1 MLLEM
6 ITKKILDFDL
16 QLCRIFGLFLEENQ
30 YDNRETASGLYDII
44 ICHRESAQDNFN
56 DIEKYCHPKTKIVVD
71 ITTESGNIQP
81 FFDKFTEHVN
91 QSFYEFY
98 LIIDS
103 DVTNFLNKN
112 KLIRNIKILYG
123 FDLVFYA
130 FLNKFSD
137 NNLHN
142 NNNIFATQQ
151 GFISLNNTARS
162 HRLLVILE
170 LLRRNLD
177 LSGVSWLSSTN
188 KYGTGYVFD
197 KDVHDSIIDNLNSK
211 KLIEDSIYKKYLDLN
226 IPLTLDYTNTTPIL
240 DLNNTINHLYT
251 KIVNLVTENTMG
263 FEDDDNEWNIV
274 TFTEKI
280 IKPYLAKQIPIFI
293 GLYGLQESLRM
304 CGFDM
309 FDDIIN
315 FEFEKELN
323 PIKRISLQVDELEK
337 ILKMDLVE
345 YKKNNQHRF
354 DYNYNLLQTLA
365 KSGEEKV
372 KSFLYEEILK

>member
-6 ITKKILDFDL
+6 ITKRILDFDL
-16 QLCRIFGLFLEENQ
+16 QLCRIFGLFLDENE
-30 YDNRETASGLYDII
+30 YETRETTNGLFDII
-44 ICHRESAQDNFN
+44 ICHRESAQDGF
-56 DIEKYCHPKTKIVVD
+56 DEIEKYCHPKTKIVVD
-71 ITTESGNIQP
+71 ITTESGNIQT

-91 QSFYEFY
+91 NSSYEFY
-98 LIIDS
+98 LIVDS
-103 DVTNFLNKN
+103 DITNFLNKN
-112 KLIRNIKILYG
+112 KLIRDVKILQG

-142 NNNIFATQQ
+142 NNNIFASEQ

-162 HRLLVILE
+162 HRTLVILE
-170 LLRRNLD
+170 LLRRDLD
-177 LSGVSWLSSTN
+177 LSGVSWLCSTN

-197 KDVHDSIIDNLNSK
+197 NDVHDSIIDNLKSK
-211 KLIEDSIYKKYLDLN
+211 NLIEDSIYKKYLDLN
-226 IPLTLDYTNTTPIL
+226 IPLTLDYNNSNPII

-263 FEDDDNEWNIV
+263 FEDDDNEWGIV

-293 GLYGLQESLRM
+293 GLPGLQESLRK

-309 FDDIIN
+309 FDDVID
-315 FEFEKELN
+315 FRFEKELN
-323 PIKRISLQVDELEK
+323 SIRRISLQVDELEK
-337 ILKMDLVE
+337 ILKIDLIE
-345 YKKNNQHRF
+345 YKRNNQERF
-354 DYNYNLLQTLA
+354 EHNYNLLQTLT

>member
-6 ITKKILDFDL
+6 ITKRILDFDL
-16 QLCRIFGLFLEENQ
+16 QLCRLFGLFLEQNQ
-30 YDNRETASGLYDII
+30 YETRETADGLYDII
-44 ICHRESAQDNFN
+44 ICHRESAQDGFD
-56 DIEKYCHPKTKIVVD
+56 DIKKYCHSKTKIVID

-81 FFDKFTEHVN
+81 FFNKFTEHIN
-91 QSFYEFY
+91 NSSYEFY
-98 LIIDS
+98 LIVDS
-103 DVTNFLNKN
+103 DITNFLNKN
-112 KLIRNIKILYG
+112 KLIRDVKILQG

-142 NNNIFATQQ
+142 NNNIFAVEH

-162 HRLLVILE
+162 HRTLVILE
-170 LLRRNLD
+170 LLRRDLN
-177 LSGVSWLSSTN
+177 LSGVSWLCSTN

-197 KDVHDSIIDNLNSK
+197 NDVHDSIIDNLKSK
-211 KLIEDSIYKKYLDLN
+211 NLIEDLIYKKYLDLN
-226 IPLTLDYTNTTPIL
+226 IPLILDYSNAHPIL

-263 FEDDDNEWNIV
+263 FEDDDNEWGIV

-293 GLYGLQESLRM
+293 GLPGLQESLRK

-309 FDDIIN
+309 FDDIID
-315 FEFEKELN
+315 FKFEKELN

-345 YKKNNQHRF
+345 YKRNNQDRF
-354 DYNYNLLQTLA
+354 EHNYNLLQTLS

>member
-1 MLLEM
+1 M
-6 ITKKILDFDL
+6 ITKRILDFDL
-16 QLCRIFGLFLEENQ
+16 QLCRLFGLFLEQNQ
-30 YDNRETASGLYDII
+30 YETRETADGLYDII
-44 ICHRESAQDNFN
+44 ICHRESAQDGFD
-56 DIEKYCHPKTKIVVD
+56 DIKKYCHSKTKIVID

-81 FFDKFTEHVN
+81 FFNKFTEHIN
-91 QSFYEFY
+91 NSSYEFY
-98 LIIDS
+98 LIVDS
-103 DVTNFLNKN
+103 DITNFLNKN
-112 KLIRNIKILYG
+112 KLIRDVKILQG

-142 NNNIFATQQ
+142 NNNIFAVEH

-162 HRLLVILE
+162 HRTLVILE
-170 LLRRNLD
+170 LLRRDLN
-177 LSGVSWLSSTN
+177 LSGVSWLCSTN

-197 KDVHDSIIDNLNSK
+197 NDVHDSIIDNLKSK
-211 KLIEDSIYKKYLDLN
+211 NLIEDLIYKKYLDLN
-226 IPLTLDYTNTTPIL
+226 IPLILDYSNAHPIL

-263 FEDDDNEWNIV
+263 FEDDDNEWGIV

-293 GLYGLQESLRM
+293 GLPGLQESLRK

-309 FDDIIN
+309 FDDIID
-315 FEFEKELN
+315 FKFEKELN

-345 YKKNNQHRF
+345 YKRNNQDRF
-354 DYNYNLLQTLA
+354 EHNYNLLQTLS

>member
-6 ITKKILDFDL
+6 ITKRILDFDL

-30 YDNRETASGLYDII
+30 YETRETASGLFDII
-44 ICHRESAQDNFN
+44 ICHRESAQDGF
-56 DIEKYCHPKTKIVVD
+56 DEIEKYCHPKTKIVVD

-91 QSFYEFY
+91 NSSYEFY
-98 LIIDS
+98 LIVDS
-103 DVTNFLNKN
+103 DITNFLSKN
-112 KLIRNIKILYG
+112 KLIRDVKILQG

-142 NNNIFATQQ
+142 NNNIFASEH

-162 HRLLVILE
+162 HRTLVILE
-170 LLRRNLD
+170 LLRRNLN
-177 LSGVSWLSSTN
+177 LSGVSWLCSTN

-197 KDVHDSIIDNLNSK
+197 IDVHDSIIDNLKSK
-211 KLIEDSIYKKYLDLN
+211 NLIEDSVYKKYLDLN
-226 IPLTLDYTNTTPIL
+226 VPLIVDYNNSTPII

-263 FEDDDNEWNIV
+263 FEDDDNEWGIV

-293 GLYGLQESLRM
+293 GLPGLQESLRK

-309 FDDIIN
+309 FDDIID
-315 FEFEKELN
+315 FKFEKELN
-323 PIKRISLQVDELEK
+323 TVKRISLQVDELEK
-337 ILKMDLVE
+337 ILKIDLIQ
-345 YKKNNQHRF
+345 YKKDNQHRF
-354 DYNYNLLQTLA
+354 DYNYSLLQTLT

>member
-1 MLLEM
+1 M
-6 ITKKILDFDL
+6 KNSKRILDFDL
-16 QLCRIFGLFLEENQ
+16 QLPRIFGLFLNQTEYENKEVA
-30 YDNRETASGLYDII
+30 NGIYDII
-44 ICHRESAQDNFN
+44 ICHRESIQDRF
-56 DIEKYCHPKTKIVVD
+56 DEIKQYSHPNTKIVID

-81 FFDKFTEHVN
+81 FLDKFTSHVN
-91 QSFYEFY
+91 INSFDFY
-98 LIIDS
+98 LIVDS
-103 DVTNFLNKN
+103 DIINFINNN
-112 KLIRNIKILYG
+112 KLTKNIKILHG

-142 NNNIFATQQ
+142 NNKIYSTTR

-170 LLRRNLD
+170 LLRRDMD
-177 LSGVSWLSSTN
+177 LSGVSWLCSTN
-188 KYGTGYVFD
+188 NTGNGYSFD
-197 KDVHDSIIDNLNSK
+197 KEIHENIIDDFKSK
-211 KLIEDSIYKKYLDLN
+211 KLIESSVYDKYLKLN
-226 IPLTLDYTNTTPIL
+226 IPLILDYDNISPLVNL
-240 DLNNTINHLYT
+240 DNSINNLYT

-263 FEDDDNEWNIV
+263 FDDDDNEWGIV

-293 GLYGLQESLRM
+293 GLPGLQKTLRE

-309 FDDIIN
+309 FDDIIDFT
-315 FEFEKELN
+315 FESELN
-323 PIKRISLQVDELEK
+323 PIKRIELQVGELEK
-337 ILKMDLVE
+337 LLKMDLVQ
-345 YKKNNQHRF
+345 YKKDNQIRF
-354 DYNYNLLQTLA
+354 DNNYNLLYKLT

>member
-6 ITKKILDFDL
+6 ITKRILDFDL
-16 QLCRIFGLFLEENQ
+16 QLCRIFGLFLDENE
-30 YDNRETASGLYDII
+30 YETRETTNGLFDII
-44 ICHRESAQDNFN
+44 ICHRESAQDGF
-56 DIEKYCHPKTKIVVD
+56 DEIEKYCHPKTKIVVD
-71 ITTESGNIQP
+71 ITTESGNIQT
-81 FFDKFTEHVN
+81 FFDKFTEQVN
-91 QSFYEFY
+91 NSSYEFY
-98 LIIDS
+98 LIVDS
-103 DVTNFLNKN
+103 DITNFLNKN
-112 KLIRNIKILYG
+112 KLIRDVKILQG

-142 NNNIFATQQ
+142 NNNIFASEQ

-162 HRLLVILE
+162 HRTLVILE
-170 LLRRNLD
+170 LLRRDLD
-177 LSGVSWLSSTN
+177 LSGVSWLCSTN

-197 KDVHDSIIDNLNSK
+197 NDVHDSIIDNLKSK
-211 KLIEDSIYKKYLDLN
+211 NLIEDSIYKKYLDLN
-226 IPLTLDYTNTTPIL
+226 IPLTLDYNNSNPII

-263 FEDDDNEWNIV
+263 FEDDDNEWGIV

-293 GLYGLQESLRM
+293 GLPGLQESLRK

-309 FDDIIN
+309 FDDVID
-315 FEFEKELN
+315 FRFEKELN
-323 PIKRISLQVDELEK
+323 PIRRISLQVDELEK
-337 ILKMDLVE
+337 ILKIDLIE
-345 YKKNNQHRF
+345 YKRNNQERF
-354 DYNYNLLQTLA
+354 EHNYNLLQTLT